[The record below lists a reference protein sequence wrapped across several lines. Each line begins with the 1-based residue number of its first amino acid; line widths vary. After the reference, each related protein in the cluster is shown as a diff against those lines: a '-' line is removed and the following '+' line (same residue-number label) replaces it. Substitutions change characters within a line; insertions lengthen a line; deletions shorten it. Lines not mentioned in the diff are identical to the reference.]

1 MVILKSRED
10 NLTNNNKSNFT
21 FPIGYQKFHKDKAFN
36 FQLNRWYSMGYA
48 RFEDMAEAGQKINSF
63 EEWKIEMLK
72 LAEIAVSEGRL
83 INAAYYYRAA
93 ELFTTREDPDKE
105 HLYNKFIDQFYK
117 AFQEDEIINSEVP
130 YNDTFLPAIRIQPA
144 NTETK
149 GTVVLHGGFDS
160 FIEELYS
167 LMKSFSDNGYE
178 VVAFEGP
185 GQGAARKKY
194 GLTLDYEWEKPTK
207 AILDYFKLEDVTLL
221 GMSMGGWLCLRAAAF
236 EPRIIR
242 VIAWSVSFDVIQYT
256 NIVGQLLA
264 KLFFRK
270 FRKFTNNAMVNK
282 MKKNLM
288 YSWFVNNLMYITNK
302 EVPIEGFDVL
312 LQLNEEN
319 LHSDLVKQDVLV
331 LTGRKD
337 HMIPFKMHDMQ
348 VKALTGA
355 KSVTDRIFTK
365 EDHAQTHCQIGNIGL
380 VLDVMMKWI
389 TEKS

>member
-1 MVILKSRED
+1 MTKS
-10 NLTNNNKSNFT
+10 KFT
-21 FPIGYQKFHKDKAFN
+21 FPVGFHEFHKDKAFN

-48 RFEDMAEAGQKINSF
+48 RFEDMKEVGQKINSF

-72 LAEIAVSEGRL
+72 LAQIAVSEGRL

-93 ELFTTREDPDKE
+93 EFFTTRKDPEKE
-105 HLYNKFIDQFYK
+105 HLYNKFIDHFCK
-117 AFQEDEIINSEVP
+117 AFQDDEIKNFEVP

-144 NTETK
+144 NTEKK

-167 LMKSFSDNGYE
+167 AMKFFSDNGYE

-194 GLTLDYEWEKPTK
+194 GLAFDYEWEKPTK

-221 GMSMGGWLCLRAAAF
+221 GISLGGWLCLRAAAF
-236 EPRIIR
+236 ELRIKR
-242 VIAWSVSFDVIQYT
+242 VIAQSVSFDVAQYT
-256 NIVGQLLA
+256 NVVGQQLA

-270 FRKFTNNAMVNK
+270 FRNFTNRATVKK
-282 MKKNLM
+282 MKKNLQ
-288 YSWFVNNLMYITNK
+288 YSWFVNNLMYITHK

-312 LQLNEEN
+312 LQINEEN
-319 LHSDLVKQDVLV
+319 LHSDLVKQDVLI

-337 HMIPFKMHDMQ
+337 HLIPFKMHNLQ
-348 VKALTGA
+348 VKALNNA
-355 KSVTDRIFTK
+355 KSVTARVFT
-365 EDHAQTHCQIGNIGL
+365 EEEHGQNHCQIGNIGL
-380 VLDVMMKWI
+380 ALDVMMKWI